1 MGAHENPVQATRSS
15 KRRASAA
22 HSQQL
27 PTAKKRVVLG
37 DLTNS
42 LNLGS
47 FRDSDFGPNKP
58 KCTLKWKEEEEEE
71 EEEDDDDDDDEEE
84 EEEEED
90 QEQEPPAAEIAVSS
104 MVHAPKCGYSN
115 SIYKH
120 LRAQEVQLS
129 PFFFFFFFFFFFS
142 TYLVDFLTD
151 WDLGFCFLKMNIG
164 F

>member
-71 EEEDDDDDDDEEE
+71 EEERRRTTTTTRRRKKRRRIRSRSPRR
-84 EEEEED
+84 
-90 QEQEPPAAEIAVSS
+90 QR
-104 MVHAPKCGYSN
+104 
-115 SIYKH
+115 
-120 LRAQEVQLS
+120 LR
-129 PFFFFFFFFFFFS
+129 
-142 TYLVDFLTD
+142 
-151 WDLGFCFLKMNIG
+151 
-164 F
+164 

>member
-1 MGAHENPVQATRSS
+1 MGAHENPLQATRTS

-47 FRDSDFGPNKP
+47 FRDSDFGSNKP
-58 KCTLKWKEEEEEE
+58 KCTLKWQ
-71 EEEDDDDDDDEEE
+71 E

-90 QEQEPPAAEIAVSS
+90 QEPPAADIAVSS

-129 PFFFFFFFFFFFS
+129 HFYLIKFFS
-142 TYLVDFLTD
+142 LIWLIFLLIGIWDFVS
-151 WDLGFCFLKMNIG
+151 
-164 F
+164 

>member
-1 MGAHENPVQATRSS
+1 MGAHENPVQDTRSS

-47 FRDSDFGPNKP
+47 FRDSDLGPNKP
-58 KCTLKWKEEEEEE
+58 KCTLKWKEEEE
-71 EEEDDDDDDDEEE
+71 D
-84 EEEEED
+84 
-90 QEQEPPAAEIAVSS
+90 QEPPAAEIAVSS
-104 MVHAPKCGYSN
+104 IVHPPNCSYSN

-129 PFFFFFFFFFFFS
+129 HFYLIKFFF
-142 TYLVDFLTD
+142 T
-151 WDLGFCFLKMNIG
+151 
-164 F
+164 